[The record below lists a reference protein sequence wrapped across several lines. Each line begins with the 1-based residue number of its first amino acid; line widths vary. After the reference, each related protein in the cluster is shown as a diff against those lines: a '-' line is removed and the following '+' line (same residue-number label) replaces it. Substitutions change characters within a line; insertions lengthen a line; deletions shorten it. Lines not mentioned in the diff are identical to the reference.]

1 MSRKGRCCRVFDAVF
16 TTSDGQSFA
25 FGYAAGVLWSCDP
38 LGDLPVDL
46 ETSQGYQQ
54 VGATVESRS
63 ISGVTRTITGRILR
77 NADCC
82 KRQLRDI
89 FAPSVTG
96 RLTVAGKYYCDA
108 EVQRC
113 PAISAALRWPT
124 FSFQLYCPNPYWYSV
139 AETTAAT
146 IKVTPVFRLPACY
159 TSHQYGIREQAS
171 YIRILNDGL
180 DTQNWKLSLTARGDV
195 VNPGV
200 INPETG
206 ESLRFVT
213 TLQDGDELQVYRENG
228 QLRVEQVID
237 GKNYDVF
244 AVLDESSDLWTVYH
258 GAQAWQ
264 RTADSGDSWLFL
276 SLTMHAAF
284 TTIITEETH
293 G

>member
-77 NADCC
+77 NADYC

-124 FSFQLYCPNPYWYSV
+124 FGFQL
-139 AETTAAT
+139 
-146 IKVTPVFRLPACY
+146 
-159 TSHQYGIREQAS
+159 
-171 YIRILNDGL
+171 
-180 DTQNWKLSLTARGDV
+180 
-195 VNPGV
+195 
-200 INPETG
+200 
-206 ESLRFVT
+206 
-213 TLQDGDELQVYRENG
+213 
-228 QLRVEQVID
+228 
-237 GKNYDVF
+237 
-244 AVLDESSDLWTVYH
+244 
-258 GAQAWQ
+258 
-264 RTADSGDSWLFL
+264 
-276 SLTMHAAF
+276 
-284 TTIITEETH
+284 
-293 G
+293 

>member
-1 MSRKGRCCRVFDAVF
+1 MFDAVF
-16 TTSDGQSFA
+16 TTGTGQSFA

-38 LGDLPVDL
+38 LGDLPVEL

-54 VGATVESRS
+54 VGATVDSRS

-89 FAPSVTG
+89 FAPGVTG
-96 RLTVAGKYYCDA
+96 RLTVAGKYWCDA

-113 PAISAALRWPT
+113 PAISAARLWPT
-124 FSFQLYCPNPYWYSV
+124 FSFQLYCPNPYWHSV

-146 IKVTPVFRLPACY
+146 IKVTPVFRLPVCY

-171 YIRILNDGL
+171 YLRIANTGL
-180 DTQNWKLSLTARGDV
+180 ATQDWSLTLEARGPV

-200 INPETG
+200 KDPETG
-206 ESLRFVT
+206 EFLRFVT
-213 TLQDGDELQVYRENG
+213 TLQDGDKLRLYREGG
-228 QLRVEQVID
+228 QLKLEQIID
-237 GKNYDVF
+237 GTGYNIMST
-244 AVLDESSDLWTVYH
+244 LDGSSTLWTLRH
-258 GAQAWQ
+258 GTQAWQ
-264 RTADSGDSWLFL
+264 RTADSGMEWLFL
-276 SLTMHAAF
+276 TLTCSTAF
-284 TTIITEETH
+284 STVVLETEAKN